1 MSATKNETPTVLI
14 TGASTGIGA
23 ACALELDKLGYRV
36 FVGVRK
42 EADGQRLQEQ
52 ASERLTPVLIDVTD
66 EESIGAAAEFIKGEV
81 GDAGLNGLVNNAGI
95 VVAGPLEVLP
105 IDKFRKQLEVNVI
118 GQVAV
123 TQVFLPMLRV
133 AKGRIV
139 NMGSISGRVAS
150 PYLGAYAASK
160 HALEALTDSLRI
172 EVRKWGIE
180 VSIVEPGPVVTPIW
194 DKSQAAA
201 KELSETVSEEV
212 SERAKTLYGDDLE
225 ALREVTDRLRDN
237 GSPVEIVVRAV
248 VHSLTARRSK
258 TRYPVP
264 FYTRFCI
271 FALKRVT
278 DRVRDFL
285 VCRELK
291 LK

>member
-1 MSATKNETPTVLI
+1 MCAFENENPSVLI

-23 ACALELDKLGYRV
+23 ACAFGLDKLGYRV
-36 FVGVRK
+36 FAGVRR
-42 EADGQRLQEQ
+42 EADGDRLREQ
-52 ASERLTPVLIDVTD
+52 AAERLAPVLLDGTG
-66 EESIGAAAEFIKGEV
+66 EESFSAAAEFVKEAV
-81 GDAGLNGLVNNAGI
+81 GDSGLNGLVNNAGL

-105 IDKFRKQLEVNVI
+105 IERLRYQFEVNVI

-123 TQVFLPMLRV
+123 TQAFLPMLRV
-133 AKGRIV
+133 TKGRIV

-172 EVRKWGIE
+172 ELRKWGIQI
-180 VSIVEPGPVVTPIW
+180 SIVQPGPIVTPIW
-194 DKSQAAA
+194 DKTQAAA
-201 KELSETVSEEV
+201 KELSEAVSEEV
-212 SERAKTLYGDDLE
+212 SAQAKALYGGDLE
-225 ALREVTDRLRDN
+225 ALREVTNRLRDG

-248 VHSLTARRSK
+248 VHALTARRPK

-285 VCRELK
+285 VRRELK
-291 LK
+291 LP